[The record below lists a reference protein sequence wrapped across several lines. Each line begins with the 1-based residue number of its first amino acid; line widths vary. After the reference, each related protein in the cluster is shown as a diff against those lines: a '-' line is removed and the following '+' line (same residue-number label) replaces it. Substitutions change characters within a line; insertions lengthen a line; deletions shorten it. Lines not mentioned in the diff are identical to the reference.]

1 MIKIILLAFF
11 LGCTPSVVSI
21 SDDTTKPVVAEVTS
35 NIHGG
40 NPVPEEWEN
49 CSGKIDDHPCNFAL
63 IDQYGD
69 TFTLYDNYNTIIVLD
84 FSTMW
89 CSVCNNMAHDAQE
102 FMDDYGSQDFLW
114 VTVLIENSTGDPPG
128 EEDIQDWS
136 DLYGIV
142 DAPVVAGDRSLIDV
156 TAESGWPVTAWPT
169 LVILDRSMIVKYGI
183 NGWNEATVRSWVESE
198 L

>member
-1 MIKIILLAFF
+1 MIKAIILTLL
-11 LGCTPSVVSI
+11 LGCNPSVVSI
-21 SDDTTKPVVAEVTS
+21 SDDTTEPEVSENTS

-40 NPVPEEWEN
+40 SPVPEEWED
-49 CSGKIDDHPCNFAL
+49 CGGHIGDHPCNFAL
-63 IDQYGD
+63 VDQYGD
-69 TFTLYDNYNTIIVLD
+69 TFTLYDNYNTVIVLD

-89 CSVCNNMAHDAQE
+89 CSVCNNIAHDAQE

-114 VTVLIENSTGDPPG
+114 VTVLIEDSVGESPG
-128 EEDIQDWS
+128 EKGAQDWA

-142 DAPVVAGDRSLIDV
+142 DAAVVAGDRSLIDL

-169 LVILDRSMIVKYGI
+169 IVILDRSMIVKYGI
-183 NGWNEATVRSWVESE
+183 NGWNEETTRSWVESE